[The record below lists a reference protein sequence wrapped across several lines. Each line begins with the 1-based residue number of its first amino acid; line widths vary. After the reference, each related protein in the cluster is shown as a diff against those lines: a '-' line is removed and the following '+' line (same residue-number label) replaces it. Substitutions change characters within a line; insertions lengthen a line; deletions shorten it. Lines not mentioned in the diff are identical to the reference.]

1 MAARNQT
8 IFSILNRRITWT
20 LVLLW
25 GLTVIGVTQY
35 AAFDLHRF
43 QERTREMI
51 LGQITALS
59 QAADQSQELFAVQ
72 RELTRFTNV
81 LNKTQDYSVA
91 VAVRINDQL
100 IAESG
105 DQKTAHSTFLHRSE
119 IKSITLPSGGVLT
132 VTIAVGFLKK
142 VEMVGLALVIFTLA
156 LTFAA
161 LLLHLKLRKDVRTLT
176 DKLNARVNWVSEI
189 ARHLPDA
196 QHQIKHPPA
205 VPLLELHE
213 LDGAIT
219 TLSQA
224 IRRYDSELSASQK
237 QLRDAEI
244 DAAREA
250 AISQMTRMLA
260 HDIRHPF
267 TALYMGLQAIEATD
281 DVERIRKIAKAASLE
296 VRAALASVENMVK
309 DITEFGSQTT
319 PVSERISIQTALE
332 QSWQTVARG
341 QIASSARLQCQFEHG
356 LDALGDSVKIGRVFA
371 NIIENAV
378 QAAVDVNVWFKTRD
392 INGDG
397 GIEICIGNDGPSI
410 APEDLPRIFNPTFS
424 KGKRGGTGLGLA
436 VAQKFVKEHG
446 GTIRCTSSES
456 GGTQFYLTLPAAP
469 TLPTNSSR
477 RTANLNIAHKNS
489 GEVLL

>member
-1 MAARNQT
+1 MISKSQT

-25 GLTVIGVTQY
+25 GLTVIVVTQY
-35 AAFDLHRF
+35 AAFDLLRF

-81 LNKTQDYSVA
+81 LNATQDYSVA
-91 VAVRINDQL
+91 VAVRINEQL

-105 DQKTAHSTFLHRSE
+105 DHATIHSDFLHRSE
-119 IKSITLPSGGVLT
+119 IKSITLPSGGILT
-132 VTIAVGFLKK
+132 VLIAVGFLKK
-142 VEMVGLALVIFTLA
+142 VETVGLALAIFTFA
-156 LTFAA
+156 LTFSA
-161 LLLHLKLRKDVRTLT
+161 LLLHLRLRKDVKTLT
-176 DKLNARVNWVSEI
+176 DKLNDRVNWVSEI

-196 QHQIKHPPA
+196 QHQIKRPSA
-205 VPLLELHE
+205 IPLLELHE
-213 LDGAIT
+213 LDDAIT
-219 TLSQA
+219 ILSQA

-237 QLRDAEI
+237 QLRDTEI
-244 DAAREA
+244 RSAREA

-267 TALYMGLQAIEATD
+267 TALHMGLQAIEATD
-281 DVERIRKIAKAASLE
+281 DVERIRKMANAASHE
-296 VRAALASVENMVK
+296 VRSALAEVEDMVK
-309 DITEFGSQTT
+309 DITEFGSETT
-319 PVSERISIQTALE
+319 LVSERISIQGALE
-332 QSWQTVARG
+332 QSWQTIIRG
-341 QIASSARLQCQFEHG
+341 QTVPTARLQCQFEHG

-397 GIEICIGNDGPSI
+397 GIEICIGNDGPCI

-446 GTIRCTSSES
+446 GTIRCTSSET

-469 TLPTNSSR
+469 IQPTNSSR
-477 RTANLNIAHKNS
+477 RTANKNS
-489 GEVLL
+489 SEVTL